1 MYDAELNKIECN
13 PRRGRLPAFSFA
25 KPANWH
31 ALAFPYPPASFDDP
45 GYYEPAII
53 ASTPATDAM
62 LTIGT
67 RPAPATGSL
76 RESLAAW
83 CRTEGAVVAAIRP
96 YRTGLLATA
105 HHSSNGVTMAMRIFF
120 LEDGGRLYAICAMAA
135 EPLFDSIQLLL
146 STMAESFELASP
158 AGSTMP
164 IDAIPDSAF
173 HSTLGLTFPVP
184 SGWAAA
190 NDGASAVLSQT
201 QSGVQIRVTR
211 SAYDPAILEK
221 LHHTYAATDPQADVM
236 YNHIDGV
243 AVLALANIHLP
254 ATRAFRAYF
263 VQPAPQEGAMY
274 LAQVTI
280 PGGSF
285 QAALSAAS
293 SVLASLPRA

>member
-1 MYDAELNKIECN
+1 MYDAELKTIECK
-13 PRRGRLPAFSFA
+13 PRRDRMPAFSFS

-31 ALAFPYPPASFDDP
+31 VLAFPYPPASFDDP
-45 GYYEPAII
+45 SFYEPAII
-53 ASTPATDAM
+53 ASSPATDAI

-83 CRTEGAVVAAIRP
+83 CCTEGAVVDAIRP
-96 YRTGLLATA
+96 YRTGLLAAARHTA
-105 HHSSNGVTMAMRIFF
+105 NGVTMAMRIFF

-135 EPLFDSIQLLL
+135 EPMFDGIQLLL

-158 AGSTMP
+158 AGPTLP
-164 IDAIPDSAF
+164 IDAIPDAAF

-184 SGWAAA
+184 YGWAAA

-201 QSGVQIRVTR
+201 QSGAQIRVTR
-211 SAYDPAILEK
+211 APYDPAILDK
-221 LHHTYAATDPQADVM
+221 LHRNYAATDPQADVM
-236 YNHIDGV
+236 YNHLDGV
-243 AVLALANIHLP
+243 AVLALAKIHLA
-254 ATRAFRAYF
+254 ATHAFRAYF
-263 VQPAPQEGAMY
+263 VQPALQEGAMY